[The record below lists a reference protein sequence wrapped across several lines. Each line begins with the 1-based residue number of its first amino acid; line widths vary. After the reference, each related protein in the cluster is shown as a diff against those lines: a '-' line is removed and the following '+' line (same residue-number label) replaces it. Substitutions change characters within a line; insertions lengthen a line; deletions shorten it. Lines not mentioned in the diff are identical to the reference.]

1 MHELPSNKIRDYI
14 HSDSIVE
21 KRILREKE
29 FLNENKE
36 YIQEIIS
43 SVKNNKEGISLRVQQ
58 LAKKYNLKILDSYRF
73 AHVIKRN
80 TNFIL
85 HQGAEYSIS
94 KTYIDIKFVENISRE
109 EIINNRFPIYKF
121 DFSPDNNFI
130 KEILME
136 NTSINVDDF
145 LSIYR
150 YLLRTKCGEKWV
162 NLFLTANIITRSFV
176 DTNKALDILQL
187 LIDKKLLIVLQ
198 TNITYFR
205 LTNNDKDIQKFI
217 DEFYA
222 NNKNNKDNKDNKK
235 KMVITENQA
244 NDDLNNEN
252 ESILENENKIDN
264 AVNNLNISTTNENK
278 INNNANNDPNHEFNI
293 LKNNINNYFSM
304 LHNQVNSCLQQQR
317 QELNQG
323 FTVVDK
329 LIEENNKIND
339 ELKKQQQIIIEL
351 QAQNKK
357 LDDYYYELSNHAAEV
372 LEILMGQLSNI
383 LDQFSMLPRHKIN
396 QEYSITRIKG
406 KMLNTI
412 GQSVNEITNFIEEK
426 KDIPNEIK

>member
-1 MHELPSNKIRDYI
+1 MHELPSNQIKDYI
-14 HSDSIVE
+14 HSDSIIE
-21 KRILREKE
+21 KRILKEKE
-29 FLNENKE
+29 FLSENKE
-36 YIQEIIS
+36 YIQTIIS
-43 SVKNNKEGISLRVQQ
+43 NIKNNKEGISLRVKQ
-58 LAKKYNLKILDSYRF
+58 LAKKYNLKILDSYKF
-73 AHVIKRN
+73 AHIIKRN

-85 HQGAEYSIS
+85 HQRAEYSAS

-109 EIINNRFPIYKF
+109 EIIDNRLPIYKF
-121 DFSPDNNFI
+121 DSSPDNNFI

-150 YLLRTKCGEKWV
+150 YLLKSKCGEKWV
-162 NLFLTANIITRSFV
+162 NLFLTANIIIRSFV

-187 LIDKKLLIVLQ
+187 LMDKKLLIVLQ
-198 TNITYFR
+198 TNTTYFR

-222 NNKNNKDNKDNKK
+222 NNNEDNEK
-235 KMVITENQA
+235 KMVTTENQS
-244 NDDLNNEN
+244 NDDLNDK
-252 ESILENENKIDN
+252 NKIDST
-264 AVNNLNISTTNENK
+264 VSNLNIPTTDNDNVTANDK
-278 INNNANNDPNHEFNI
+278 VSNNIDNDPNHEFNI
-293 LKNNINNYFSM
+293 LKSNINNYFSM

-329 LIEENNKIND
+329 LIEENNRIND

-396 QEYSITRIKG
+396 QEYSVTRIKG

>member
-1 MHELPSNKIRDYI
+1 MHELPSNQIRDYI

-43 SVKNNKEGISLRVQQ
+43 NIKNNKEGISLRVKQ
-58 LAKKYNLKILDSYRF
+58 LAKKYNLKILDSYKF
-73 AHVIKRN
+73 AHIIKRN

-217 DEFYA
+217 DEFYT
-222 NNKNNKDNKDNKK
+222 NNNEDNKK
-235 KMVITENQA
+235 KMVTTENQS
-244 NDDLNNEN
+244 NDDLNDK
-252 ESILENENKIDN
+252 NKIDST
-264 AVNNLNISTTNENK
+264 VSNLNIPTIDNDKVITNDK
-278 INNNANNDPNHEFNI
+278 VSNNIDNDPNHEFNI
-293 LKNNINNYFSM
+293 LKSNINNYFNM

-329 LIEENNKIND
+329 LIEENNRIND

-383 LDQFSMLPRHKIN
+383 LDQFSTLPRHKIN
-396 QEYSITRIKG
+396 QEYSVTRIKG

>member
-1 MHELPSNKIRDYI
+1 MHELPSNQIKDYI
-14 HSDSIVE
+14 HSDSVIE
-21 KRILREKE
+21 KRILKEKE
-29 FLNENKE
+29 FLSENKE
-36 YIQEIIS
+36 YIQTIIS
-43 SVKNNKEGISLRVQQ
+43 NIKNNKEGVSLRVKQ
-58 LAKKYNLKILDSYRF
+58 LAKKYNLKILDSYKF
-73 AHVIKRN
+73 AHIIKRN

-85 HQGAEYSIS
+85 HQRAEYSAS

-109 EIINNRFPIYKF
+109 EIIDNRLPIYKF
-121 DFSPDNNFI
+121 DSSPDNNFI

-150 YLLRTKCGEKWV
+150 YLLKSKCGEKWV
-162 NLFLTANIITRSFV
+162 NLFLTANIIIRSFV

-187 LIDKKLLIVLQ
+187 LMDKKLLIVLQ
-198 TNITYFR
+198 TNTTYFR

-222 NNKNNKDNKDNKK
+222 NNNEDNEK

-244 NDDLNNEN
+244 NDDLNDK
-252 ESILENENKIDN
+252 NKIDST
-264 AVNNLNISTTNENK
+264 VSNLNISTTDNDNVTANDK
-278 INNNANNDPNHEFNI
+278 VSNNIDNDPNHEFNI
-293 LKNNINNYFSM
+293 LKSNINNYFNM

-329 LIEENNKIND
+329 LIEENNRIND

-396 QEYSITRIKG
+396 QEYSVTRIKG

>member
-1 MHELPSNKIRDYI
+1 
-14 HSDSIVE
+14 
-21 KRILREKE
+21 
-29 FLNENKE
+29 
-36 YIQEIIS
+36 
-43 SVKNNKEGISLRVQQ
+43 
-58 LAKKYNLKILDSYRF
+58 
-73 AHVIKRN
+73 
-80 TNFIL
+80 
-85 HQGAEYSIS
+85 
-94 KTYIDIKFVENISRE
+94 
-109 EIINNRFPIYKF
+109 
-121 DFSPDNNFI
+121 
-130 KEILME
+130 ME

-150 YLLRTKCGEKWV
+150 YLLKSKCGEKWV
-162 NLFLTANIITRSFV
+162 NLFLTANIIIRSFV

-187 LIDKKLLIVLQ
+187 LMDKKLLIVLQ
-198 TNITYFR
+198 TNTTYFR

-222 NNKNNKDNKDNKK
+222 NNNEDNEK
-235 KMVITENQA
+235 KMVITENQV
-244 NDDLNNEN
+244 NDDLN
-252 ESILENENKIDN
+252 NENKIDN

-293 LKNNINNYFSM
+293 L
-304 LHNQVNSCLQQQR
+304 HNQVNSCLQQQR

-329 LIEENNKIND
+329 LIEENNRIND

-396 QEYSITRIKG
+396 QEYSVTRIKG

>member
-1 MHELPSNKIRDYI
+1 MHELPSNQIKDYI
-14 HSDSIVE
+14 HSDSVIE
-21 KRILREKE
+21 KRILKEKE
-29 FLNENKE
+29 FLSENKE
-36 YIQEIIS
+36 YIQTIIS
-43 SVKNNKEGISLRVQQ
+43 NIKNNKEGVSLRVKQ
-58 LAKKYNLKILDSYRF
+58 LAKKYNLKILDSYKF
-73 AHVIKRN
+73 AHIIKRN

-85 HQGAEYSIS
+85 HQRAEYSAS

-109 EIINNRFPIYKF
+109 EIIDNRLPIYKF
-121 DFSPDNNFI
+121 DSSPDNNFI

-150 YLLRTKCGEKWV
+150 YLLKSKCGDKWV
-162 NLFLTANIITRSFV
+162 NLFLTANIIIRSFV

-187 LIDKKLLIVLQ
+187 LMDKKLLIVLQ
-198 TNITYFR
+198 TNTTYFR

-222 NNKNNKDNKDNKK
+222 NNNEDNEK

-244 NDDLNNEN
+244 NDDLNDK
-252 ESILENENKIDN
+252 NKIDST
-264 AVNNLNISTTNENK
+264 VSNLNISTTDNDNVTANDK
-278 INNNANNDPNHEFNI
+278 VSNNIDNDPNHEFNI
-293 LKNNINNYFSM
+293 LKSNINNYFNM

-329 LIEENNKIND
+329 LIEENNRIND

-396 QEYSITRIKG
+396 QEYSVTRIKG